1 MELKQIVE
9 ILYWI
14 SWEWGQNTLPAVY
27 SRQSDMHSSA
37 SIFSHQHRAP
47 VHYRYCQCTEEDG
60 GGTSVCQK
68 LQASS
73 LPSALAKQ
81 TAVISLFS
89 LIIISVF
96 NLVIISV
103 FNLIIISVFN
113 LQCRELT
120 ENPFLL
126 KKRNLCSQANRAW
139 TRNKI
144 VTKLEHSAPQEAAV
158 CTIYGRF
165 WWR

>member
-1 MELKQIVE
+1 M
-9 ILYWI
+9 
-14 SWEWGQNTLPAVY
+14 
-27 SRQSDMHSSA
+27 
-37 SIFSHQHRAP
+37 
-47 VHYRYCQCTEEDG
+47 
-60 GGTSVCQK
+60 SVCQK

-73 LPSALAKQ
+73 LLSALAKQ
-81 TAVISLFS
+81 TAL
-89 LIIISVF
+89 
-96 NLVIISV
+96 ISV

-126 KKRNLCSQANRAW
+126 KKRNLCSQANRAR

-144 VTKLEHSAPQEAAV
+144 VPKLVHSAPQEAAVCTIVPKLVHSAPQEAAVCTIVPKLVHSAPQEAAVCTIVPKLVHSAPQEAAV

-165 WWR
+165 